1 MTTSDSLRHTGCAQ
15 VIHIALLFTRD
26 SEHPQIWYLL
36 QAPKGP
42 LCSLRCVFDNDI
54 RANACERFLTVLA
67 PLGTVSIPAA
77 VAIAPERK
85 QASVPGR
92 PEPQGSL
99 D

>member
-1 MTTSDSLRHTGCAQ
+1 MLRLSTSHCCSQGTLSIPRFGTLAG
-15 VIHIALLFTRD
+15 T
-26 SEHPQIWYLL
+26 
-36 QAPKGP
+36 KGP

-54 RANACERFLTVLA
+54 RANARERFLTVLA

-77 VAIAPERK
+77 VAIAPDRK
-85 QASVPGR
+85 QALVPGR